1 MSYSLLNLP
10 CSYLATQQIVYPL
23 AHVKTEYASSCV
35 MLQPLVL
42 SVHFFCS
49 AIFYPGRC
57 HGQLLVCACLVH
69 VSHLAFCVFCAC
81 LCFSVRLL
89 VRVCISLCELW
100 VCVRVCAYVQA
111 CVRACAR
118 AIAVCLLNVFVCAC
132 VCVWV

>member
-1 MSYSLLNLP
+1 
-10 CSYLATQQIVYPL
+10 
-23 AHVKTEYASSCV
+23 

-49 AIFYPGRC
+49 AVFYQGRC
-57 HGQLLVCACLVH
+57 HGQLLVSACCGH

-89 VRVCISLCELW
+89 VRVCISLCVLW

-111 CVRACAR
+111 CLRACAR
-118 AIAVCLLNVFVCAC
+118 AIAVRLGVC
-132 VCVWV
+132 VCVCVRVFVYGYSSLFGACASV